1 MGCEIRLLDYWHLL
15 VTVLVLIVISS
26 VLLGT
31 CLKELTGHHNIVTS
45 LDYKRVPISSTPSN
59 AMEVDNNTKLAT
71 QFVDVIVSVSDD
83 FTARVFTVDIQ
94 SMFLNA

>member
-1 MGCEIRLLDYWHLL
+1 
-15 VTVLVLIVISS
+15 
-26 VLLGT
+26 
-31 CLKELTGHHNIVTS
+31 